1 MKYVERKVRMVL
13 TEEELIH
20 RRNTFAIEQIRI
32 NELRQEKKD
41 MAADYKRRIDQLEDQ
56 QALLEEVVKTRTE
69 DRVMKLMSKANFT
82 TGMMEYYD
90 PESSAKV
97 DERPLTAEE
106 RQMSLLDEI
115 GTTLTVIP
123 NAGFMSGGDGITA
136 AGT

>member
-69 DRVMKLMSKANFT
+69 DRIMKLMSKANFT